1 MWILNLKPVL
11 SSCPHSQNY
20 SSQGRGNNSGGG
32 GDEDYEIPPITP
44 PNHADPSLLHLMDPE
59 SGYTFHS
66 LPHNGLLNP
75 YSYPELPA
83 ALMMSNMLGQDSHL
97 LSGHNMHSVRFT
109 CYSTSPRIQFI
120 VFVIF
125 SGLYNGHVIVLEQ
138 GYTLVLISRSV
149 EQKLRRPQQTHASFM
164 LLHILL
170 FVTDSFISIQ
180 SPHSKIFDSLKV
192 STEREQGAVQYTFH
206 LLSDW

>member
-75 YSYPELPA
+75 YSYQELP
-83 ALMMSNMLGQDSHL
+83 ALMMSNMLAQDGHL
-97 LSGHNMHSVRFT
+97 LSSQMPSVSTPRRFCFDIT
-109 CYSTSPRIQFI
+109 AGFKRYSKSFQI
-120 VFVIF
+120 
-125 SGLYNGHVIVLEQ
+125 YN
-138 GYTLVLISRSV
+138 
-149 EQKLRRPQQTHASFM
+149 
-164 LLHILL
+164 LL
-170 FVTDSFISIQ
+170 FFFIFLAWNQYKTMESI
-180 SPHSKIFDSLKV
+180 
-192 STEREQGAVQYTFH
+192 
-206 LLSDW
+206 